1 MSTVSDEDGN
11 LFNDHAVHHLVCSIH
26 SMHSLP
32 KIVMCPLLKKI
43 IKKSTAANPGGV
55 T

>member
-26 SMHSLP
+26 SMHSSKSCDVP
-32 KIVMCPLLKKI
+32 TFEKEK
-43 IKKSTAANPGGV
+43 KKSTAANPGGV